1 MKEKVAVLTETNSGI
16 MGEEAEKKGIYVMPM
31 PVIIEDEIF
40 YEGQNLTEEQFY
52 SALEEGK
59 KISTSQPAPGDLLEK
74 WEELLSAYEQVL
86 YIPMSAGLSNSCAS
100 ATALSREFGGRVC
113 VADNHRISVTLR
125 TSVKEAKRM
134 AENGWTAETIKQN
147 LEENAYCS
155 SIYIAVNTLTYLRR
169 GGRITPAAAM
179 VGNVLQIKPV
189 LTIQGEKLDSFAK
202 VRGAMLKCESK
213 MIEAVKNDVEKRF
226 SQERTK
232 KMCVGAAGSFL
243 SESEKQNWL
252 SMVQEAFPQADVWY
266 DALSMSIACHTGPG
280 AVGIGISFC

>member
-1 MKEKVAVLTETNSGI
+1 MKEKVAVLTDTNSGI

-40 YEGQNLTEEQFY
+40 YEGQNLTDEQFY
-52 SALEEGK
+52 GALEAGK

-74 WEELLSAYEQVL
+74 WEGLLSTYEQVL

-125 TSVKEAKRM
+125 TSVEEAKKM
-134 AENGWTAETIKQN
+134 AENGWTAEAIKQN
-147 LEENAYCS
+147 LEENAYRS

-226 SQERTK
+226 SQEMTK

-252 SMVQEAFPQADVWY
+252 SMVQETFPQADVWY
-266 DALSMSIACHTGPG
+266 DALSMSVACHTGPG

>member
-1 MKEKVAVLTETNSGI
+1 
-16 MGEEAEKKGIYVMPM
+16 MPM

-125 TSVKEAKRM
+125 TSVEEAKRM

-243 SESEKQNWL
+243 SENEKQNWL

>member
-1 MKEKVAVLTETNSGI
+1 MKEKVAVLTDTNSGI

-40 YEGQNLTEEQFY
+40 YEGQNLTDEQFY
-52 SALEEGK
+52 GALEAGK
-59 KISTSQPAPGDLLEK
+59 KITTSQPAPGDLLEK
-74 WEELLSAYEQVL
+74 WEGLLSAYEQVL

-125 TSVKEAKRM
+125 TSVEEAKKM
-134 AENGWTAETIKQN
+134 AENGWTAEAIKQN
-147 LEENAYCS
+147 LEENAYRS

-226 SQERTK
+226 SQEMTK

-252 SMVQEAFPQADVWY
+252 SMVQETFPRADVWY
-266 DALSMSIACHTGPG
+266 DALSMSVACHTGPG

>member
-1 MKEKVAVLTETNSGI
+1 MKEKVAVLTDTNSGI
-16 MGEEAEKKGIYVMPM
+16 MGDEAEKKGIYVMPM

-125 TSVKEAKRM
+125 TSVEEAKRM
-134 AENGWTAETIKQN
+134 AENGWTAKTIKQN
-147 LEENAYCS
+147 LEENAYCLKYLYCGEYPDLFKKRRQNHS
-155 SIYIAVNTLTYLRR
+155 GSGHGWQCIA
-169 GGRITPAAAM
+169 
-179 VGNVLQIKPV
+179 
-189 LTIQGEKLDSFAK
+189 D
-202 VRGAMLKCESK
+202 
-213 MIEAVKNDVEKRF
+213 
-226 SQERTK
+226 
-232 KMCVGAAGSFL
+232 
-243 SESEKQNWL
+243 
-252 SMVQEAFPQADVWY
+252 
-266 DALSMSIACHTGPG
+266 
-280 AVGIGISFC
+280 

>member
-1 MKEKVAVLTETNSGI
+1 MKEKVAVLTDTNSGI

-100 ATALSREFGGRVC
+100 ATAFSREFGGRVC

-125 TSVKEAKRM
+125 TSVEEAKRM

-147 LEENAYCS
+147 LEENAYRS

-202 VRGAMLKCESK
+202 VRGAMLKCKSK

>member
-1 MKEKVAVLTETNSGI
+1 
-16 MGEEAEKKGIYVMPM
+16 MPM

-226 SQERTK
+226 FPGKNEKNVRGCSRELLKRKRKTELAFH
-232 KMCVGAAGSFL
+232 GAGSV
-243 SESEKQNWL
+243 SAGGC
-252 SMVQEAFPQADVWY
+252 MV
-266 DALSMSIACHTGPG
+266 
-280 AVGIGISFC
+280 